1 MNTRR
6 ARDGS
11 ILSISELNHRLFIRC
26 VKNLYKSVNIFYNM
40 YPQNGCSLQDQAL
53 PLSRAPPSSAEGGKS
68 CSEHPSCCSKHC
80 IEYTSPMSVCTNS
93 VHKKTF

>member
-1 MNTRR
+1 MRR

-11 ILSISELNHRLFIRC
+11 ILSISELNYRLFIRC
-26 VKNLYKSVNIFYNM
+26 VKNLYKSVNIFYNKYLRM
-40 YPQNGCSLQDQAL
+40 LCSLQDQAL

-68 CSEHPSCCSKHC
+68 CSEHPSCGSKHC
-80 IEYTSPMSVCTNS
+80 IEYTRPISVCTTS